1 MYSYGGTLYMKY
13 GSLTGQLQRG
23 ARSSSI
29 EDEIM
34 KIRLE
39 HDEELRREIERI
51 IKEKR
56 DTCSIE
62 IPDFLKAHK
71 IQENSN
77 GNKES
82 D

>member
-1 MYSYGGTLYMKY
+1 MYSYGGTLYMKN
-13 GSLTGQLQRG
+13 GSLAGQLQRG
-23 ARSSSI
+23 IRPPSI

-39 HDEELRREIERI
+39 HDEELRKEIERI
-51 IKEKR
+51 IKEKP

-71 IQENSN
+71 I
-77 GNKES
+77 
-82 D
+82 